1 MRACLN
7 PGSFL
12 YAMKKV
18 DEKIM
23 QMIADQLAQGLSL
36 TEICKDE
43 KLPSSRTVLRAV
55 INDDG
60 LYDIYN
66 KGRILQAEFFGDKI
80 NELAQRP
87 LPDSLDPRQLNA
99 EVQLRRLEID
109 TLKWTLAR
117 MQPFGIR
124 NKKEDVKQPAKLV
137 IGWAEVEEPT
147 ITVEVEEEVE
157 VTKH

>member
-1 MRACLN
+1 
-7 PGSFL
+7 
-12 YAMKKV
+12 MKKV

-36 TEICKDE
+36 TEICKDK